1 MASRDIRYNYVIGD
15 VQGCFEA
22 LKALLKK
29 IQFDADQEAGAPY
42 KGTERCSIVESATSE
57 KGVAAFAGGWKFLPP

>member
-29 IQFDADQEAGAPY
+29 IQFDADQDLFGLLAIWWHAVKIRWVRY
-42 KGTERCSIVESATSE
+42 VS
-57 KGVAAFAGGWKFLPP
+57 

>member
-29 IQFDADQEAGAPY
+29 FNLMQIKTLFGLLAIWWRAVKIRWVRY
-42 KGTERCSIVESATSE
+42 VS
-57 KGVAAFAGGWKFLPP
+57 

>member
-1 MASRDIRYNYVIGD
+1 MTKRYNYVIGD

-29 IQFDADQEAGAPY
+29 YVLTLIKILSGLLVTWLHVV
-42 KGTERCSIVESATSE
+42 KT
-57 KGVAAFAGGWKFLPP
+57 L